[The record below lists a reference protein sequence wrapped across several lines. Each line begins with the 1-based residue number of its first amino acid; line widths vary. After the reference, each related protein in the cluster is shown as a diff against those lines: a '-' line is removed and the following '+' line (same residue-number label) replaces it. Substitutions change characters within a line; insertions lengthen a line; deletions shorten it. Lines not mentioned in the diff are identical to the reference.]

1 MTDTL
6 AGSIFSGMSNATPH
20 RPYRLRVTTFG
31 TRLNGRLG
39 ITGVMTADYTLAEV
53 NILLGNIQSRDV
65 HKIEVLSGNGADLDS
80 LTAPGNT
87 RIC

>member
-1 MTDTL
+1 
-6 AGSIFSGMSNATPH
+6 
-20 RPYRLRVTTFG
+20 
-31 TRLNGRLG
+31 
-39 ITGVMTADYTLAEV
+39 MTADYTLAEV